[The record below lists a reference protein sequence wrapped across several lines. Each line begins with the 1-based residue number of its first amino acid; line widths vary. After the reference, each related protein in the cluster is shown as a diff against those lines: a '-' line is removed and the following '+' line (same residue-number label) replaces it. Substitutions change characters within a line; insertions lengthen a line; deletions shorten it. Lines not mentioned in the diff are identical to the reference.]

1 MALLVIIFKIEI
13 KYLDDRTL
21 KAYIGVGT
29 PKLLPTPA
37 PPFQCMPFPYEDSNA
52 RPLLNPPG
60 TSSAQP
66 HDHLKYC

>member
-37 PPFQCMPFPYEDSNA
+37 PPFNVCLSLMRIRTHVP
-52 RPLLNPPG
+52 
-60 TSSAQP
+60 
-66 HDHLKYC
+66 C